1 MMRSAESRWYSAY
14 QAYNRAQNPTF
25 KEYWLKVMN
34 HFRKEFN

>member
-1 MMRSAESRWYSAY
+1 MRDQYTRWYSAY